1 MLKSI
6 LTDRKTRIPTTF
18 DELLCMKKQE
28 CRKMKME
35 PLAWLNP
42 ASRSVSL
49 VHLGFKNSTDYLHH
63 GIDYV
68 L

>member
-6 LTDRKTRIPTTF
+6 LTDRKTRITTTF

-35 PLAWLNP
+35 PLARLNP

-49 VHLGFKNSTDYLHH
+49 VHLGFKNSIDYLHH